1 MGMIHILIGIRHW
14 TKQIVCRKVDHF
26 SFVELKENEKLKYPN
41 PPFQISGT
49 ENFTLG
55 KNINIYGTELIRNR

>member
-1 MGMIHILIGIRHW
+1 LIVIRQW
-14 TKQIVCRKVDHF
+14 TKQIVFRKVDQF
-26 SFVELKENEKLKYPN
+26 SFVELKEKEKLKYPN

-49 ENFTLG
+49 EKFTVG